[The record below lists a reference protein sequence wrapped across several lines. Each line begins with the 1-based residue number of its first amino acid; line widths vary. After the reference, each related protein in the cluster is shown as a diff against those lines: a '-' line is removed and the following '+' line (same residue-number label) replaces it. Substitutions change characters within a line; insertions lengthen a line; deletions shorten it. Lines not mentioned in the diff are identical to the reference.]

1 MNFTVQQREN
11 TGKGFNRRM
20 RQQGLTPGVIYGK
33 EEPLIVSMRA
43 DATMR
48 FIRSMK
54 GAKKVIDLEIE
65 SADGKS
71 NRTVLIQDY
80 QLTSVGRNLVHVDF
94 LEVTQDSIVSADV
107 PVVLTN
113 EEDCP
118 AVKTGG
124 VIQIIR
130 RAIPVRCKVK
140 DIPELVE
147 IDLIDLEFGDSVHVL
162 DVNYPEGVSPV
173 VTGRNYTIVTV
184 AGRIAEEVEE
194 GEEIEG
200 EEIEGE
206 EGEEGEQEAEKTE
219 KAE

>member
-11 TGKGFNRRM
+11 TGKGSNRRL
-20 RQQGLTPGVIYGK
+20 RQKGLTPGVIYGK
-33 EEPLIVSMRA
+33 EEPLVVSMRA

-80 QLTSVGRNLVHVDF
+80 QMTAVGRDLVHVDF

-107 PVVLTN
+107 PVVLVN

-118 AVKTGG
+118 AIKTGG

-184 AGRIAEEVEE
+184 AGRIAEEVDEVEEGEE

-200 EEIEGE
+200 EEV
-206 EGEEGEQEAEKTE
+206 EEGEQEVE